1 MSRQRRLSSVLARQW
16 ALSTL
21 VLLVG
26 FSAMAVLLLFLL
38 EDRFIDARLREH
50 AANAVRDAQTL
61 PANVQRYA
69 FADAPPDLQARMEAA
84 GTGNMRE
91 FRLQDGR
98 YVHALLQERP
108 TGLAIWVYDAS
119 DQLYVNRALTA
130 ALPWLLV
137 LAALLAL
144 ASAWLARRFIGAM
157 MQQLQGVFDGN
168 GGEELHARL
177 RRVEQGSEVEEFSR
191 LAGIA
196 ADAMQ
201 AQQDGIERE
210 RQTLSFLAHEIRT
223 PLQSAKTSLALL
235 DATPGNPAAW
245 QRLRRSVARLGRAS
259 HAVLWMASEHRE
271 PLVADCDAR
280 ALVDALADEFR
291 PMLHA
296 RDMRLEVDTPER
308 LRWRIPVEVAETVLA
323 NLLHNALQHG
333 AAGVVRL
340 RADGDWFEIENPYDA
355 DAANAQA
362 GFGIGLAIVNRLLES
377 FDVQALA
384 TRDDG
389 RYRVRVA
396 GL

>member
-168 GGEELHARL
+168 GGEDH
-177 RRVEQGSEVEEFSR
+177 
-191 LAGIA
+191 
-196 ADAMQ
+196 
-201 AQQDGIERE
+201 
-210 RQTLSFLAHEIRT
+210 HC
-223 PLQSAKTSLALL
+223 
-235 DATPGNPAAW
+235 
-245 QRLRRSVARLGRAS
+245 RS
-259 HAVLWMASEHRE
+259 
-271 PLVADCDAR
+271 
-280 ALVDALADEFR
+280 
-291 PMLHA
+291 
-296 RDMRLEVDTPER
+296 
-308 LRWRIPVEVAETVLA
+308 
-323 NLLHNALQHG
+323 
-333 AAGVVRL
+333 
-340 RADGDWFEIENPYDA
+340 
-355 DAANAQA
+355 
-362 GFGIGLAIVNRLLES
+362 
-377 FDVQALA
+377 
-384 TRDDG
+384 
-389 RYRVRVA
+389 
-396 GL
+396 